1 MNTFTLLQRMA
12 EAVCKELH
20 DTYKVLIPAS
30 GIMLTRVVVFT
41 EALAMFNTLFA
52 RLDELTT
59 ETQLMQ
65 ALREGLKTLVSTPN
79 RKGTKYLSAASDV
92 TRICTR
98 VMTENRQEKE
108 NAGVGPALGD

>member
-1 MNTFTLLQRMA
+1 MITISEVINVL
-12 EAVCKELH
+12 EKELEYTH
-20 DTYKVLIPAS
+20 DSTN
-30 GIMLTRVVVFT
+30 VVVFT